1 MTVIEIFYIIC
12 FIFEIILCGFIIKD
26 CWEYLDIID
35 SLGLRILFKIV
46 VFLNLLLILL
56 STFFIYNIIIS

>member
-1 MTVIEIFYIIC
+1 MTVMEIFYIIC
-12 FIFEIILCGFIIKD
+12 FMFEIILCGFIIKD
-26 CWEYLDIID
+26 CWEYLGFVD

>member
-12 FIFEIILCGFIIKD
+12 FMVEIILCGFIIKD

-56 STFFIYNIIIS
+56 STFLYIIL